1 MDENMINLQNEDT
14 KRKNIELEKLNDL
27 LAKESHESVLNYK
40 LSLRKKK
47 IFNYIMESRM
57 KNVDK
62 NNDNNKINNRKKYY
76 EYKKLFETGKI
87 KEALDKL
94 FLNTENAN
102 YMKDKKIIE
111 LIHLYSRNI
120 NTNDN
125 VKYIL
130 GLNIDKLIEKF
141 LYEII
146 NDIKSQSINFE
157 LFDYYLIILGN
168 LFIYKKSI
176 YDNKNNEYLS
186 LFLNILN
193 MNSNLEIYNDY
204 NFEIIN
210 NALWLIYLY
219 IYFGDKNNISIFPFL
234 IKTVNNLFINR
245 FFEELIKFSN
255 TDKKKEIN
263 LGIIKEIIYS
273 GIKIYL
279 SIYENL
285 IENNKKDKININ
297 MQ

>member
-1 MDENMINLQNEDT
+1 
-14 KRKNIELEKLNDL
+14 
-27 LAKESHESVLNYK
+27 
-40 LSLRKKK
+40 
-47 IFNYIMESRM
+47 MESRM

-76 EYKKLFETGKI
+76 EYKKLFETGEI
-87 KEALDKL
+87 KEALYKL

-219 IYFGDKNNISIFPFL
+219 IYFGDKNNISIFPFI

-279 SIYENL
+279 SIFENL

-297 MQ
+297 MQKEDIQHCFDILIKMIDFNLLKDVFNEDITYIISLILELS